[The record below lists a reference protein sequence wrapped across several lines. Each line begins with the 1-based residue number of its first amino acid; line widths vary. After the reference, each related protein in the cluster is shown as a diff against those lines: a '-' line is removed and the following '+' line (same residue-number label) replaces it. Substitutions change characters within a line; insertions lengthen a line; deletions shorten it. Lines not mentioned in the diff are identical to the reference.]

1 MWDLEAFSREVKRR
15 KVVDQMYYKLYRLRD
30 IEAIELILNPRDVA
44 NYIYGRAADGHSY
57 R

>member
-30 IEAIELILNPRDVA
+30 IEAMELVLNPRDVA
-44 NYIYGRAADGHSY
+44 DYIYGRAADGHSY